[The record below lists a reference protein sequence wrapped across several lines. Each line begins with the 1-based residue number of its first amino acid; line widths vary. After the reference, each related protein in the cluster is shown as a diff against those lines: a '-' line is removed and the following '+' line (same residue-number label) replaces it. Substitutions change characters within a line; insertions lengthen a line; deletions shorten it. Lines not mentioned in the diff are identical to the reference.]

1 MNDAVP
7 PAAAGPRPLAAL
19 QCLSGDVRAG
29 LIIVL
34 PIVFLGVLVPLLSPY
49 DPTSTAGAPLVP
61 PGATNLFG
69 TDDLGRDV
77 FTRTFT
83 ATRVDATLAL
93 IGVAVPLI
101 VGTLLGGL
109 LGTTRSAAVNAVWMT
124 VIDGI
129 NAFPAIVLV
138 IAIVAIVGPGVQ
150 GILIGLIL
158 TNWARYARIARTRSL
173 TLREADFI
181 HATDVLGYSRGRVL
195 LRHIFPNV
203 YTETLAYGVS
213 DFTLVIIT
221 VAGLSFFG
229 IGVQPPAPEWGA
241 MMASGRL
248 LLQQAWWITV
258 APGLALSL
266 TAVGVG
272 LLAEGIVRQVR
283 GET

>member
-1 MNDAVP
+1 MSASVVL
-7 PAAAGPRPLAAL
+7 AAARPRSLAVL
-19 QCLSGDVRAG
+19 QGLSGDVRAG
-29 LIIVL
+29 LVILLLIL
-34 PIVFLGVLVPLLSPY
+34 ILGVVVPLVSPY

-61 PGATNLFG
+61 PGATNFFG

-83 ATRVDATLAL
+83 ATRVDVTLAL
-93 IGVAVPLI
+93 IGVSVPLVI
-101 VGTLLGGL
+101 GTLLGGL

-158 TNWARYARIARTRSL
+158 TNWARYARMARTRSL

-181 HATDVLGYSRGRVL
+181 LATEVLGYSRRRVL

-203 YTETLAYGVS
+203 YSETLAYGLS
-213 DFTLVIIT
+213 DFTLVIIA

-229 IGVQPPAPEWGA
+229 IGVQPPAPEW
-241 MMASGRL
+241 
-248 LLQQAWWITV
+248 
-258 APGLALSL
+258 AP
-266 TAVGVG
+266 
-272 LLAEGIVRQVR
+272 
-283 GET
+283 